1 MFIIHTKIKNHNIPN
16 NYVTSIQTE
25 QVIMDFPSL
34 NTPIQLLKEG
44 IVSLTYDRGATEPV
58 KKAHAV
64 GARLYLDV

>member
-1 MFIIHTKIKNHNIPN
+1 MFIIHTRIQNHNIPN

-44 IVSLTYDRGATEPV
+44 IVSLTYDRGATVTV